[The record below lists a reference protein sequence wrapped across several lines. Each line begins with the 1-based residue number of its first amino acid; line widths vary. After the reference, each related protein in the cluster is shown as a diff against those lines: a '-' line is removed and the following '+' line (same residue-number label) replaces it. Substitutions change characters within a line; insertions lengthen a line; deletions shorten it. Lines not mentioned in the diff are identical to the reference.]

1 MTLAPPPD
9 DDDDSPDQ
17 GELEFI
23 TELCAV
29 VAEQAVLQ
37 PILDWLVHKTT
48 RLLGTEEC
56 SIKLITA
63 GSDVAKTIMFDNR
76 RAGIEAGSST
86 WSPMVKTLVLGFLMS
101 QPGELASSDLLADP
115 RFPALKAQ
123 QTPVRALL
131 AVPLKVDGRVTGM
144 MAVSNSHP
152 GRVWSRHDVQLL
164 SIVAR
169 HRMKGPR
176 DLLPLGPIWGS
187 GAATPLQP
195 V

>member
-1 MTLAPPPD
+1 MSQCAGRVDERCRTIAFAGLDRVPCRAADAPRARLNYTPASVLPHSPEARMTLAPPPD

-29 VAEQAVLQ
+29 VAEQAELQ

-63 GSDVAKTIMFDNR
+63 GGDVAKTIMFDNR

-86 WSPMVKTLVLGFLMS
+86 WSPMVKTLVMGFLMS
-101 QPGELASSDLLADP
+101 QPGELA
-115 RFPALKAQ
+115 
-123 QTPVRALL
+123 
-131 AVPLKVDGRVTGM
+131 
-144 MAVSNSHP
+144 
-152 GRVWSRHDVQLL
+152 
-164 SIVAR
+164 
-169 HRMKGPR
+169 
-176 DLLPLGPIWGS
+176 
-187 GAATPLQP
+187 
-195 V
+195 